1 MNFKKAKKPAQEGK
15 LSLDEFKA
23 LAKETNTKVSME
35 KVMGGTDT
43 DTASPRP
50 PLIVIV
56 RRP

>member
-1 MNFKKAKKPAQEGK
+1 MNLKAKKHANEGK

-50 PLIVIV
+50 PLIIIV